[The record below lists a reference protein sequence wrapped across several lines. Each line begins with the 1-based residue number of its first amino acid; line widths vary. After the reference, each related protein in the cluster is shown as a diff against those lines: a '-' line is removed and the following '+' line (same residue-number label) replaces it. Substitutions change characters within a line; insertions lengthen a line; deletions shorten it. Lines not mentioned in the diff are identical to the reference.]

1 MKKNILV
8 LAFTVS
14 FIFLCTPQ
22 LFAEEDNNTFWVD
35 FFGLPS
41 SDDSAKDAVKNDPLL
56 DMKTDSEIENPAVDE
71 ESLIQPEF
79 SDPEVLKK
87 NIVEAP
93 PCKAS

>member
-41 SDDSAKDAVKNDPLL
+41 SDDSAKDAVEKDPLL

-71 ESLIQPEF
+71 ESLMQSEF
-79 SDPEVLKK
+79 S
-87 NIVEAP
+87 
-93 PCKAS
+93 